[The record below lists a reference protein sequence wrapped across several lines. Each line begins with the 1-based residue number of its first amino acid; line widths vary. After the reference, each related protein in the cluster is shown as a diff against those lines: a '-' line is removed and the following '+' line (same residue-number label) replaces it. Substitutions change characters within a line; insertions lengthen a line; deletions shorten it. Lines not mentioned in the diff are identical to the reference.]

1 MKLEKKEA
9 YKKKV
14 EAELE
19 ELEAKINLLI
29 AKAKNASADTRIK
42 AQNQISLLK
51 KKYENV
57 SEEISGLQS
66 KSKEAWEEVTNG
78 IDEAL
83 DDLKVSV
90 DEAIEQF
97 S

>member
-1 MKLEKKEA
+1 MKSEKKEA
-9 YKKKV
+9 YQEKV

-19 ELEAKINLLI
+19 ELEARINLLI

-51 KKYENV
+51 EKYENV
-57 SEEISGLQS
+57 SEEINGLQS
-66 KSKEAWEEVTNG
+66 QSKQAWEEVTNG

>member
-1 MKLEKKEA
+1 MKSEKKEA

-51 KKYENV
+51 KKYEDV

>member
-1 MKLEKKEA
+1 MKFKKKEA
-9 YKKKV
+9 YQEKV

-19 ELEAKINLLI
+19 ELEARINLLI
-29 AKAKNASADTRIK
+29 AKAKNAGADTRIK
-42 AQNQISLLK
+42 AKNQVSLLK
-51 KKYENV
+51 EKYENV

-66 KSKEAWEEVTNG
+66 KSKDAWKEVTNG

-83 DDLKVSV
+83 DDLKGSV

>member
-1 MKLEKKEA
+1 MKFKKKEA
-9 YKKKV
+9 YQEKV

-19 ELEAKINLLI
+19 ELEARINLLI
-29 AKAKNASADTRIK
+29 AKAKNAGTDTRIK
-42 AQNQISLLK
+42 AKNQISLLK
-51 KKYENV
+51 EKYEKVNQ
-57 SEEISGLQS
+57 EISGLQS
-66 KSKEAWEEVTNG
+66 KSKDAWKEVTKG

>member
-1 MKLEKKEA
+1 MKSEKKEA

-19 ELEAKINLLI
+19 KLEAKINLLI

-66 KSKEAWEEVTNG
+66 KSKEAWEEVTSG

-83 DDLKVSV
+83 DDLKVTV

>member
-1 MKLEKKEA
+1 MKSEKKEA
-9 YKKKV
+9 YQKKV

-19 ELEAKINLLI
+19 ELEARINLLI

-42 AQNQISLLK
+42 AQNKISLLK
-51 KKYENV
+51 KKYEKV
-57 SEEISGLQS
+57 SKEISGLQS

>member
-1 MKLEKKEA
+1 MKSEKKEA
-9 YKKKV
+9 YQKKV

-51 KKYENV
+51 GKYVKV
-57 SEEISGLQS
+57 SEEISGLPS
-66 KSKEAWEEVTNG
+66 KSKDAWEEVTKG

-83 DDLKVSV
+83 DDLKVSAE
-90 DEAIEQF
+90 EAIEQF